1 MKGFKAG
8 LAILGAA
15 LLSGCAGGL
24 LTPSGALS
32 VPKTAFAAN
41 QPFRDRRRLTATRP
55 PHTRIAHR
63 FVSSYAL
70 WRLLDV
76 RFPASRLPISL
87 SRLGRH
93 AQCHQKPRHHVVGGN
108 RAGEFHNLR
117 GVEVLFDL
125 REHVV
130 GDFDVQ
136 HRQKAG
142 RTRH

>member
-32 VPKTAFAAN
+32 VPKTASAAN

-55 PHTRIAHR
+55 PHSRITHR

-76 RFPASRLPISL
+76 RFPASRVPISL
-87 SRLGRH
+87 SRLWRH
-93 AQCHQKPRHHVVGGN
+93 TQRHQKPCHHVVSRN
-108 RAGEFHNLR
+108 RSGQLDNLAG
-117 GVEVLFDL
+117 VKVLFDL

-142 RTRH
+142 RTRY